1 MSLVRVKRVDILDD
15 EAAVDVKISKL
26 EVRPGEPILRAGDFR
41 LSWGT
46 ARALHCALK
55 SVFENGQREAEA

>member
-1 MSLVRVKRVDILDD
+1 MLVRVKRVDILDD

-26 EVRPGEPILRAGDFR
+26 EPRPGEPYLRAGEFR

-46 ARALHCALK
+46 ARALHWALK